1 MTKTELKTF
10 FNSWKKVKEIY
21 RKYCP
26 KNRTHFPEPLQKEI
40 IISFYDKSLKIDN
53 SGSYDFV
60 GNVELKSSTTVNG
73 CTPFS
78 LGQNNCTR
86 IIYMEITNHITV
98 YEIADSDVQTING
111 IVSMAA
117 GNSSKDKSNI
127 TLGDYKKNAI
137 KTVEVI

>member
-26 KNRTHFPEPLQKEI
+26 ENRTHFPEPLQKEI
-40 IISFYDKSLKIDN
+40 IKSFYDTSLKIDN

-73 CTPFS
+73 CNPFS
-78 LGQNNCTR
+78 PNQHNCSR
-86 IIYMEITNHITV
+86 ILYMEITDHITV
-98 YEIADSDVQTING
+98 YDIAVSDVSIINARALNND
-111 IVSMAA
+111 I
-117 GNSSKDKSNI
+117 NI
-127 TLGDYKKNAI
+127 TLGDYKTNAI